1 MTDKHL
7 VGGVNAAFIGVTDRQ
22 PHLDLYVGQLGWLVE
37 DEGVL
42 PAEQASALWGPG
54 IGEVAFTVLT
64 AAGAQHGRLILLE
77 VPAQEAGP
85 HPWQADTGFIAINMY
100 TRDIQVSHTELSAA
114 GQTWVTPPATWR
126 VPLGEQIVTVTQ
138 GFLRAP
144 ESTDIVFVEPAQARG
159 TAAWDADPD
168 RHYTELTSVVC
179 HVPDFE
185 AEAGFWGPDGLGLDS
200 WYDVSFTDP
209 GLDEMA
215 KLPSGTVMRL
225 AFLAGATTA
234 RIEVTR
240 MENREIGTD
249 LRAHQR
255 TAQHVGHSG
264 WLLEV
269 RDLDA
274 AVARATELGGTVH
287 TGPQDGPKA
296 LFGGRP
302 VAFLDTPNGLPVTFV
317 QAN

>member
-1 MTDKHL
+1 
-7 VGGVNAAFIGVTDRQ
+7 
-22 PHLDLYVGQLGWLVE
+22 
-37 DEGVL
+37 
-42 PAEQASALWGPG
+42 
-54 IGEVAFTVLT
+54 
-64 AAGAQHGRLILLE
+64 
-77 VPAQEAGP
+77 
-85 HPWQADTGFIAINMY
+85 
-100 TRDIQVSHTELSAA
+100 
-114 GQTWVTPPATWR
+114 
-126 VPLGEQIVTVTQ
+126 LGEQIVTVTQ

-144 ESTDIVFVEPAQARG
+144 ESTDIVFVEPAAARG

-185 AEAGFWGPDGLGLDS
+185 AETAFWGADGLGLDA

-215 KLPSGTVMRL
+215 KLPDGTVMRL
-225 AFLAGATTA
+225 SFLAGATTA

-255 TAQHVGHSG
+255 TARHVGHSG

-274 AVARATELGGTVH
+274 AVARAAELGGTVH
-287 TGPQDGPKA
+287 TAPHTGPEA
-296 LFGGRP
+296 LFGGRA

-317 QAN
+317 QAP